1 MVENKGNIDLIMNKA
16 GELML
21 EKISIAK
28 QVE

>member
-28 QVE
+28 IS